1 VQSDPQASFAA
12 PGPVPGPVPT
22 CFVNIL
28 RGDFEQV
35 PNTGDVVVRLF
46 GRAR

>member
-1 VQSDPQASFAA
+1 MSGF
-12 PGPVPGPVPT
+12 GPRQQDT